1 MCSNDH
7 PSLDKSNIYSSHRN
21 SDICQKWMVAPFLPQ
36 MFQFCHLILRKKP
49 SRAEEPCRCHHW
61 FISNFRIS
69 PPTGHDKN
77 MVKMTPFIRKKPI
90 RSGILRFQILRQTPI
105 MLFGALDPSS
115 LSLPRLL
122 AEPGV
127 ENGAAEGG
135 TLFNASKSGEII
147 CQPRQRWSKCTSYT
161 VHSYIID
168 IDAVK
173 ALHEDPRSKK
183 EINMEKK
190 GLERSNAFHKPRFT
204 PEP

>member
-1 MCSNDH
+1 MIIQVWT
-7 PSLDKSNIYSSHRN
+7 KAIYTPHIAIPTFAKNGWLPPFSHRCWKK
-21 SDICQKWMVAPFLPQ
+21 SVISSCEKSPRRLKSHVGASIDLSQ
-36 MFQFCHLILRKKP
+36 ILG
-49 SRAEEPCRCHHW
+49 
-61 FISNFRIS
+61 F

-77 MVKMTPFIRKKPI
+77 RVKMTPFIRRKTT